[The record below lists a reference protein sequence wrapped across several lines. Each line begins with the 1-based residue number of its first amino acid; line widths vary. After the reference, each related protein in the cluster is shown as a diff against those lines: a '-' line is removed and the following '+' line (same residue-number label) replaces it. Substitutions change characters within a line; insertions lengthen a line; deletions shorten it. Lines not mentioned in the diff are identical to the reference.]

1 MKKALLLLLGFAG
14 LMSVSH
20 IQAQNLLTN
29 PGFETWTTGTTVKPT
44 GWTTT
49 NNVNASQNTT
59 SFTEGTKSCRVAASN
74 ANFTLSQIVTVIAG
88 KTYSLSVSYNI
99 EAISGTGKDAR
110 IWCYFRNA
118 SGAAIPLA
126 LDDSLGLKGP
136 GGNAG
141 YFTTVTGS
149 WKTYTF
155 MVTAPT
161 GAVGFYFSV
170 ITSKGATVSWDNF
183 SFAENTTPTIT
194 CNSTSLTG
202 FTYVPGAGPSAQQSF
217 TVKGNNLTTSIV
229 VTAPANYEISATS
242 GTAFNGTS
250 AMTITQSAGL
260 VSTQYVY
267 VRLKAGLAIGTYNG
281 NLTLSSTGATT
292 VSIAL
297 TGSVANL
304 PVVITPSVTA
314 LTGFTYAEGNGPSAQ
329 KTFSVTGSGLTSGIV
344 ITAPANYEISVL
356 SGTSFTGTNS
366 LALAQSNGSVAS
378 TAIYVRLKS
387 GLTVGNYNGTITL
400 SSNGGTTQNV
410 TLTGSVTAA
419 SGIGVSVSTLTGLNY
434 YLGSGPSTEQSIS
447 VSGSSLTSFIIVTAP
462 TNFEISSDTGA
473 NFFATNQIIVQQSAG
488 VVAQTP
494 IYIRL
499 AKGLLTNTYTGNIS
513 VSSTGYTSKTVS
525 LTGNV
530 LLNTAVE
537 NASESAIKI
546 YGSGNELII
555 EGSAINEN
563 ISIYNL
569 VGVKLKAIK
578 STGDRISIP
587 VSKGS
592 VYLVQTGAKTVKV
605 IL

>member
-1 MKKALLLLLGFAG
+1 MKKALLLLGFAV
-14 LMSVSH
+14 LLNVSLIH
-20 IQAQNLLTN
+20 AQNLLTN
-29 PGFETWTTGTTVKPT
+29 PGFETWSTGTIVKPT

-74 ANFTLSQIVTVIAG
+74 ANFTLSQIVTVTAG

-99 EAISGTGKDAR
+99 EAASGTGKDAR

-118 SGAAIPLA
+118 TGSLIPLA

-136 GGNAG
+136 GGSAG

-161 GAVGFYFSV
+161 GAAGFYFSV

-183 SFAENTTPTIT
+183 SFAQNTTPTIT

-217 TVKGNNLTTSIV
+217 TVKGNNLTTSIII
-229 VTAPANYEISATS
+229 TAPANYEISATS

-250 AMTITQSAGL
+250 SLTITQSGGL
-260 VSTQYVY
+260 VSTQSVY
-267 VRLKAGLAIGTYNG
+267 VRLKSGLAIGTYNG
-281 NLTLSSTGATT
+281 NLTLTSTGATT

-304 PVVITPSVTA
+304 PVVITPSVTT
-314 LTGFTYAEGNGPSAQ
+314 LIGFTYAEGSGPSAQ

-356 SGTSFTGTNS
+356 SGTSFTGASS

-378 TAIYVRLKS
+378 TPIYVRLKS
-387 GLTVGNYNGTITL
+387 GLTIGSYNGTITL
-400 SSNGGTTQNV
+400 SSNGGTTKNV
-410 TLTGSVTAA
+410 TLTGTVTAA
-419 SGIGVSVSTLTGLNY
+419 AGIGVSVPSLTGLNY
-434 YLGSGPSTEQSIS
+434 YIGSGPSAEQSIS
-447 VSGSSLTSFIIVTAP
+447 VSGSSLTSFIIVSAP
-462 TNFEISSDTGA
+462 ANFEISSDTGA
-473 NFFATNQIIVQQSAG
+473 NFFATSQIIVQQSGG
-488 VVAQTP
+488 VVTSTP

-499 AKGLLTNTYTGNIS
+499 VKGLSVNTYSGNIS
-513 VSSTGYTSKTVS
+513 VSSTGYTAKTVS

-530 LLNTAVE
+530 LLGTAVE
-537 NASESAIKI
+537 NASEAGFKA

-555 EGSAINEN
+555 EGSSINES

-569 VGVKLKAIK
+569 VGVHLKTVK
-578 STGDRISIP
+578 SAGDRISIP
-587 VSKGS
+587 LSRGS
-592 VYLVQTGAKTVKV
+592 VYLVRTSSKAVKV
-605 IL
+605 VL